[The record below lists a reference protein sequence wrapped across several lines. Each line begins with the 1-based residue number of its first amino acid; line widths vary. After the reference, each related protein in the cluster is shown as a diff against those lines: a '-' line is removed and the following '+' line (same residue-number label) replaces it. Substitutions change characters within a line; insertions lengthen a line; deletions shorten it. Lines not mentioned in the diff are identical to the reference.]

1 MSTKKIPNTA
11 ALEIIEESIKDGIS
25 VQLTVRG
32 NSMSPLLMD
41 GADVVTLRPFIPAE
55 LKPGVIILF
64 RYKGKF
70 VLHRIIHIS
79 LPAVQQ
85 NCEAIITAKGDAM
98 TKTETIAFADV
109 IAVAEVH
116 EQRSLIRVYR
126 HMVLFYYKLR
136 GYIKRVAVKCGVMK
150 P

>member
-1 MSTKKIPNTA
+1 MATKKIPNTA

-85 NCEAIITAKGDAM
+85 NCEAIITTKGDAM
-98 TKTETIAFADV
+98 TKTETITFADV
-109 IAVAEVH
+109 IAVADVPEH
-116 EQRSLIRVYR
+116 TSLNKVYR
-126 HMVLFYYKLR
+126 QLVVLFYKVR
-136 GYIKRVAVKCGVMK
+136 GYLIRSVTFK
-150 P
+150 

>member
-1 MSTKKIPNTA
+1 MATKKIPNTA

-98 TKTETIAFADV
+98 TKTETLAFADV
-109 IAVAEVH
+109 IAVADVPEH
-116 EQRSLIRVYR
+116 SSLIKVYR
-126 HMVLFYYKLR
+126 QLVILFYRVR
-136 GYIKRVAVKCGVMK
+136 GYLVRSVTFK
-150 P
+150 